1 MRRFYKYK
9 VEFLPI
15 EEEQGMWEFGLD
27 LRFYKTLLLLYS
39 TPVKMT
45 LFISRALVHIYI
57 YSVAF

>member
-1 MRRFYKYK
+1 MKNKK
-9 VEFLPI
+9 VCVVGLGYVGLPLPKAFMV
-15 EEEQGMWEFGLD
+15 EN
-27 LRFYKTLLLLYS
+27 KSVKSVLYS